1 MKKTTKDLMCDTDYF
16 SARRIGPVVVFQPKG
31 NFLLN
36 MTIIKAK
43 EAVLEYFE
51 TMLAH
56 PEIRVVLLLAAP
68 RKARREEFLC
78 FFDMVRSSR
87 ISKNSVMRLYR
98 TIDQI
103 MLHIIASDLFFI
115 DANCGK
121 ILPMN
126 ANMALA
132 CDYRIIGD
140 NAVFQNPALEL
151 GLISK
156 GGDAWFLCRRLGR
169 GRAFDYLLATHGITA
184 QEAVAAGLA
193 DKCVPSEHFEVA
205 GIQRS
210 PWSGNTNRA
219 ETIPGPPKMIL
230 PTITMPASVCR
241 LNGDFSKAG
250 KPARRPM
257 APDGK
262 LMR

>member
-156 GGDAWFLCRRLGR
+156 GGGAWFLCRRLGR

-184 QEAVAAGLA
+184 QEAVTAGLA
-193 DKCVPSEHFEVA
+193 DKCVPSEHFEKEALAVA
-205 GIQRS
+205 EHFAAQ
-210 PWSGNTNRA
+210 
-219 ETIPGPPKMIL
+219 
-230 PTITMPASVCR
+230 PASSLKLSKR
-241 LNGDFSKAG
+241 LINQCMEGFVEYLEYENQQLLAAMHENQLLK
-250 KPARRPM
+250 
-257 APDGK
+257 
-262 LMR
+262 